1 MSHDG
6 RNDRFDAAVH
16 ACAGPAKEL
25 GDVPDQ
31 VQDIGPGG
39 AANHREGLRRR
50 VQTAHLQ
57 DHPPDLEERRPGL
70 EERCLTRAEPD
81 GNAQFK
87 GQVSGERVHGAQ
99 LGQPAEQGWAEA
111 GRDVLHHG
119 LSVTKGCNKVVDR
132 LWAGILLDVPRTIWK
147 GALSFG
153 LVNIPVGLYPATSD
167 KSIHFNQFEEGT
179 SDRIRYKKVNERT
192 GEEVPQDRI
201 VKGYDLGGGE
211 FVILSEEELES
222 AEPKKSRQIEIS
234 DFVGLVDI
242 DPVFF
247 RSSYYLAPEGDG
259 ADKAYALLRRAMA
272 EAGRIAI
279 ATLVMRNK
287 EYLVAIR
294 PEDDALA
301 LHTMYF
307 SDEVRAPGRDL
318 ELPDTGDV
326 SDRELSMAQ
335 LLIESMESEWDPER
349 FHDTHREKVEAII
362 DEKRQGHEIVLQEGP
377 EPAAKVVDLMEAL
390 NASIAAAAKPGS
402 DSKSSKRTATKRTT
416 AKRAAPA
423 KKVAK
428 TAKAPARSK
437 TAARRKAS

>member
-1 MSHDG
+1 V
-6 RNDRFDAAVH
+6 A
-16 ACAGPAKEL
+16 
-25 GDVPDQ
+25 
-31 VQDIGPGG
+31 
-39 AANHREGLRRR
+39 
-50 VQTAHLQ
+50 
-57 DHPPDLEERRPGL
+57 
-70 EERCLTRAEPD
+70 
-81 GNAQFK
+81 
-87 GQVSGERVHGAQ
+87 
-99 LGQPAEQGWAEA
+99 
-111 GRDVLHHG
+111 
-119 LSVTKGCNKVVDR
+119 KGCNKVVDPV
-132 LWAGILLDVPRTIWK
+132 WAGILVGVPRTIWK

-192 GEEVPQDRI
+192 GEEVSQDRI
-201 VKGYDLGGGE
+201 VRGFDLGGGE
-211 FVILSEEELES
+211 YVILSEAELES

-242 DPVFF
+242 DPVYF
-247 RSSYYLAPEGDG
+247 RSSYYLAPEGAG

-272 EAGRIAI
+272 EAGRVAI

-318 ELPDTGDV
+318 ELPETGDV
-326 SDRELSMAQ
+326 TERELSMAQ
-335 LLIESMESEWDPER
+335 LLIESMESDWDPGR
-349 FHDTHREKVEAII
+349 FHDTHREKVEALIE
-362 DEKRQGHEIVLQEGP
+362 EKRNGHEIVLQEGP

-402 DSKSSKRTATKRTT
+402 AKSTKRAPA
-416 AKRAAPA
+416 AKRASAKSTPA
-423 KKVAK
+423 KKATKAAK
-428 TAKAPARSK
+428 QPSGAKA
-437 TAARRKAS
+437 AARRKAS